1 MPHKWANPM
10 GNISAQRK
18 SKITIGNEL
27 YTLTYYELYHGRHD
41 INKWY
46 LNTWTTPLWYEA
58 SNLGLWDHHN
68 IHSSIFLL
76 LLQQKVHLSTPI
88 HCKYWSQNI
97 NTRTPILHFNY
108 ILLKKMYSTS
118 KTTTCIAGG
127 SWILC
132 KVLNASCL
140 EFTLATPPSW
150 AGQKPSRR
158 MWVLKLI
165 WKWEAGCR
173 TMARFQ
179 MEPRVDEIRAVV
191 FQGRQWQIQ
200 DRNRG

>member
-68 IHSSIFLL
+68 IPVRQPLALLVAPGSCVKYWMLAVLNSLWRHPLPEQDKNLPGECGCWSWFENGKQGAGRWPDSKWSQEWMKSGQWCSKGVSGEYRIEIEGRFDLL
-76 LLQQKVHLSTPI
+76 LFLFCAQSAKIPFCSHQFDGYDLN
-88 HCKYWSQNI
+88 C
-97 NTRTPILHFNY
+97 LHNNLTTLF
-108 ILLKKMYSTS
+108 SSPS
-118 KTTTCIAGG
+118 KIY
-127 SWILC
+127 
-132 KVLNASCL
+132 
-140 EFTLATPPSW
+140 E
-150 AGQKPSRR
+150 
-158 MWVLKLI
+158 
-165 WKWEAGCR
+165 
-173 TMARFQ
+173 
-179 MEPRVDEIRAVV
+179 
-191 FQGRQWQIQ
+191 
-200 DRNRG
+200 